1 MKVFIGIIAQCR
13 RPVTQAR
20 SIRQRRLRNAARDA
34 RATSADT
41 PEAPH
46 TTSHAGHCSNITPY
60 MAWPMGCAHMDSAS
74 RQEITLPTSSPG
86 VWLCTKAIIC
96 TLNNVDVSIHV
107 E

>member
-41 PEAPH
+41 P
-46 TTSHAGHCSNITPY
+46 
-60 MAWPMGCAHMDSAS
+60 
-74 RQEITLPTSSPG
+74 
-86 VWLCTKAIIC
+86 
-96 TLNNVDVSIHV
+96 DVAFQK